1 MSFYPPSTARLHT
14 AVTSLMQPGDGDR
27 SEQSVRCQLIYRP
40 TDASYTLWV
49 RGGLKES
56 ISAALTGVLERPFT
70 VSDNHWVLE
79 LKEVEAL
86 LTATSS

>member
-1 MSFYPPSTARLHT
+1 MPFYPPSTARLHS

-27 SEQSVRCQLIYRP
+27 SEQSVRCQLVYRP

-56 ISAALTGVLERPFT
+56 LSVALAGVLERPFT

-79 LKEVEAL
+79 LQEVEAL

>member
-1 MSFYPPSTARLHT
+1 MTFYPPSTARLHR
-14 AVTSLMQPGDGDR
+14 AVTSLMEPGDGDR
-27 SEQSVRCQLIYRP
+27 SEQSVRCQLVYRP

-56 ISAALTGVLERPFT
+56 LSVALASVLERPFT

>member
-1 MSFYPPSTARLHT
+1 MPFYPPSAARLHT

-27 SEQSVRCQLIYRP
+27 SEQSVRCQLVYRP

-56 ISAALTGVLERPFT
+56 ISVALAGVLERPFT

>member
-56 ISAALTGVLERPFT
+56 ISVALAGVLERPFT